1 MNHVARAPAPTH
13 SRISPTIPF
22 DEDGK
27 HCGFLSVPHS
37 TDESA
42 YGRIQIPIA
51 CIQRGIGPTALLVA
65 GNHGDE
71 YEGQVA
77 LTEFVQDLEPAD
89 IKGRVLVVPT
99 LNLPAAL
106 AARRCSPIDGGNLN
120 RLFPGDPDGG
130 PTQMIAHYVESVLLP
145 LADIS
150 IDLHA
155 GGASLY
161 YEPCAYIRDDGDAD
175 LAARQFD
182 ALRAFGGDL
191 AYVTDGRNQGAER
204 TFAAAAHRCGV
215 ICISAELGGGAMLDF
230 SGVALA
236 RDGTRRVLHHSGILR
251 AAPPAVGGPLRLM
264 EVEDAGSYVL
274 AQDAGVFEPAVDV
287 GAEVAPGQI
296 AGRLWYPDTPWRP
309 HQMVRFTNGGHV
321 ICKRA
326 FAWTRRGDCL
336 FQVLAPY
343 SKHRSLAR
351 KRDDFASLSR

>member
-1 MNHVARAPAPTH
+1 MNQVARAPAPTRTRV
-13 SRISPTIPF
+13 SATIPF
-22 DEDGK
+22 DQDGK
-27 HCGFLSVPHS
+27 HCGFVSVPHS

-51 CIQRGIGPTALLVA
+51 CIRRGAGSTALLVA

-77 LTEFVQDLEPAD
+77 LTELIQDIEPAD
-89 IKGRVLVVPT
+89 IEGRLLVVPS
-99 LNLPAAL
+99 LNLPAVL
-106 AARRCSPIDGGNLN
+106 AARRCSPLDGGNLN
-120 RLFPGDPDGG
+120 RLFPGDPDGS

-150 IDLHA
+150 IDLHS
-155 GGASLY
+155 GGASLF
-161 YEPCAYIRDDGDAD
+161 YEPCAYIRDDGDAVH
-175 LAARQFD
+175 ATRQFA
-182 ALRAFGGDL
+182 ALHAFGGDL

-215 ICISAELGGGAMLDF
+215 ICISAELGGGATLDF

-236 RDGTRRVLHHSGILR
+236 REGIRRVLHDSGILS
-251 AAPPAVGGPLRLM
+251 AAPLRTERPLRLM
-264 EVEDAGSYVL
+264 EVEDARSYVL

-287 GAEVAPGQI
+287 GAEVMPGQV
-296 AGRLWYPDTPWRP
+296 AGRLWFPDTPWRP
-309 HQMVRFTNGGHV
+309 NEVVRFATGGYV

-326 FAWTRRGDCL
+326 SAWTRRGDCL

-343 SKHRSLAR
+343 SKGG
-351 KRDDFASLSR
+351 SLSREEAR